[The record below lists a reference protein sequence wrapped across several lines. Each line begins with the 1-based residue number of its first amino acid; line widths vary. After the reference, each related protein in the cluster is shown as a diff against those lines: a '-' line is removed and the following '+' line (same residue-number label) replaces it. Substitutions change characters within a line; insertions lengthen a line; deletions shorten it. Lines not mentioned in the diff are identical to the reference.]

1 MKKNPYFCKMI
12 SKRYHDEP
20 LKTNQKNSKM
30 ETKEFARR
38 MKPLNNGFLN
48 LFVNIVL
55 LALSVWIV
63 VRLGMNAETDGQIG
77 LTIGVGC
84 LLLFV
89 WILHLTGFMIIQP
102 NQSRVLTFFGKYRGT
117 VKENGYFWVN
127 PFYGAKKISLRAR
140 NLDGHPI
147 KVNDKNGNPIMI
159 GLVLVW
165 KIADTY
171 KACFDIDVDTLASSQ
186 NNAEQGQTQA
196 LKGYDSFVNVQ
207 SDAALRKVA
216 GLYAYDNIDN
226 KDEGVT
232 LRSGGE
238 EINECLERELR
249 SRLSIAGIEIVEAR
263 INYLAYAAEIASV
276 MLRRQQAD
284 AIISAR
290 EKIVEG
296 AVSMVDLALKKLE
309 KDNIVELDAE
319 RKAAM
324 VSNLLV
330 VLCADESASPVIN
343 AGTLYQ

>member
-1 MKKNPYFCKMI
+1 
-12 SKRYHDEP
+12 
-20 LKTNQKNSKM
+20 M
-30 ETKEFARR
+30 ETKEFNRK
-38 MKPLNNGFLN
+38 MKGVNNGFLHLLIN
-48 LFVNIVL
+48 LLL
-55 LALSVWIV
+55 LAAIV
-63 VRLGMNAETDGQIG
+63 FGTMGLVMVAGDGFAVPFCI
-77 LTIGVGC
+77 LMC
-84 LLLFV
+84 FV
-89 WILHLTGFMIIQP
+89 YILQSIGFMVIQP

-117 VKENGYFWVN
+117 VTDNGFFWVN
-127 PFYGAKKISLRAR
+127 PFYGKRRLSLRAR
-140 NLDGHPI
+140 NMDVAPI

-165 KIADTY
+165 KIKDTY
-171 KACFDIDVDTLASSQ
+171 KACFDIEVEDTTI
-186 NNAEQGQTQA
+186 TQKDGTKVTT
-196 LKGYDSFVNVQ
+196 LKGYDNFVNVQ

-226 KDEGVT
+226 KNTEEVT

-238 EINECLERELR
+238 EINDRLEKELR
-249 SRLSIAGIEIVEAR
+249 SRLDIAGIEVVEAR

-296 AVSMVDLALKKLE
+296 AVSMVDLALKKLSA
-309 KDNIVELDAE
+309 DGIVELDEE

-343 AGTLYQ
+343 TGTLYN